1 MVVVPESANV
11 EFEAR
16 LQESVKQDKGHETRS
31 AHQVNQAMVSMW
43 ADAMMDDNPVYYDE
57 QAAIASGRSGIIA
70 PPTMIQAW
78 MMPPISKMAMG
89 TRDCPGMAPWI
100 AHAAARGLD
109 AAEAQKDRG
118 LPETYA
124 VLAERG
130 FVNSAATNCK
140 QIYHRDYAP
149 GDHVTCISTIDAVSA
164 EKNTAMGKGHFLT
177 TRLDYVDQNGED
189 IATQYW
195 TLLRYRQKSME
206 PGAPKDS
213 APKTMVLPKMDTVQ
227 ESRPG
232 TSLSGRPQV
241 GQITEASIFP
251 ITPSFV
257 ITTALATHDFYPI
270 HHDVDWARSLGQPDI
285 FTNILTTT
293 ALVGGVATKWGGP
306 KTVLKSTDLRLL
318 VPNFPGDILVL
329 QGEVTAVAGEEV
341 TLKIVGKNNLGTHV
355 EAVVTAVVPA

>member
-1 MVVVPESANV
+1 MVAAPDSAND

-16 LQESVKQDKGHETRS
+16 LQDSVKADMGHETPS

-43 ADAMMDDNPVYYDE
+43 ADAMMDDNPVYRDE
-57 QAAIASGRSGIIA
+57 SAAIASGRTGIIA

-78 MMPPISKMAMG
+78 MMPPLSRMALG

-100 AHAAARGLD
+100 AHAAAKGVD
-109 AAEAQKDRG
+109 ASGERQRSS
-118 LPETYA
+118 LPDAYA
-124 VLAERG
+124 ILAERG

-140 QIYHRDYAP
+140 QIYHRDYRP
-149 GDHVTCISTIDAVSA
+149 GDHITCISTIDAVSA

-177 TRLDYVDQNGED
+177 TRLEYVDQNREA

-195 TLLRYRQKSME
+195 TILRYREKSKE
-206 PGAPKDS
+206 PGAPTDS
-213 APKTMVLPKMDTVQ
+213 VPKTMVLPEMDKVP

-232 TSLSGRPQV
+232 ASLSGLPQI
-241 GQITEASIFP
+241 GQVTEPSIFP

-293 ALVGGVATKWGGP
+293 ALVGGVVTKWGGP
-306 KTVLKSTDLRLL
+306 RTVLKSTDLRLL
-318 VPNFPGDILVL
+318 VPNFPGDTLVL
-329 QGEVTAVAGEEV
+329 QGEVTGVEGGEV
-341 TLKIVGKNNLGTHV
+341 TLKVVGKNNLGVHV
-355 EAVVTAVVPA
+355 DAVVTALVSA

>member
-1 MVVVPESANV
+1 MGSVPNTADA

-16 LQESVKQDKGHETRS
+16 LQESVAQDKGHETRS
-31 AHQVNQAMVSMW
+31 AHQVNRAMISMW
-43 ADAMMDDNPVYYDE
+43 ADAMMDDNPVYRDDR
-57 QAAIASGRSGIIA
+57 AAIASGRSGVVA

-78 MMPPISKMAMG
+78 MMPPLSKMALG

-100 AHAAARGLD
+100 AHAAARGIGTS
-109 AAEAQKDRG
+109 AEGKDQP
-118 LPETYA
+118 LPSTYA
-124 VLAERG
+124 ILAERG

-149 GDHVTCISTIDAVSA
+149 GDHITCISKVDAVSA
-164 EKNTAMGKGHFLT
+164 EKQTAMGKGHFLT
-177 TRLDYVDQNGED
+177 TRLDYVNQRGEA

-195 TLLRYRQKSME
+195 TLLRYREKSKE

-213 APKTMVLPKMDTVQ
+213 APKTMVLPQMDKVP

-232 TSLSGRPQV
+232 AALSGLPVV
-241 GQITEASIFP
+241 GQVTEASVFP

-257 ITTALATHDFYPI
+257 IATALATHDFYPI
-270 HHDVDWARSLGQPDI
+270 HHDVDWARSLGQPNI

-293 ALVGGVATKWGGP
+293 ALVGGVATRWGGP

-318 VPNFPGDILVL
+318 VPNFPGDTLVL
-329 QGEVTAVAGEEV
+329 QGEVTEVDGEEV
-341 TLKIVGKNNLGTHV
+341 TLKVIGENNLGTHV
-355 EAVVTAVVPA
+355 DATVTVVIPA